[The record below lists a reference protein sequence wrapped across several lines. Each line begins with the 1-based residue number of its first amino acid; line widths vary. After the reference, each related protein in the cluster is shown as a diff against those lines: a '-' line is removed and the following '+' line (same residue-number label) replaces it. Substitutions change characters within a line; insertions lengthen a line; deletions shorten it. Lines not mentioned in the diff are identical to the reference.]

1 MKIFFITFII
11 LILTSSVNAKCNF
24 NCSKDKPTRDGYQNN
39 ISPYKHAFELVSYPH
54 PVRYGKKSERFEVRD
69 GDCGGSDCKAPRYRS
84 EIAIHKNKTK
94 ARIGKDIW
102 YGWSF
107 YNKNIPSFDKTINLG
122 IVVGQWKMGG
132 DNHPMLFIK
141 QFGDLWVKNNWSNR
155 CKDNICSKNLADKA
169 ADVFIQLDDM
179 RVNGGMNN
187 KPSMWGLVCRLFSM
201 KENRNKWV
209 DIIINTN
216 FSDKDDG
223 YLNIWINDVK
233 RCEYKGR
240 ITVTRDFSKFPGP
253 NHRRGIYVSSTK
265 KWDKY
270 LSSKKKPTF
279 IAYYDEFRVGKSREE
294 VDIRIIEKNG
304 GKPVD

>member
-1 MKIFFITFII
+1 MKTVLIF
-11 LILTSSVNAKCNF
+11 LCLTLFSFNVYAKCSF
-24 NCSKDKPTRDGYQNN
+24 NCSKPTRDGYYNN
-39 ISPYKHAFELVSYPH
+39 ISPHKHAFELVSSPH

-69 GDCGGSDCKAPRYRS
+69 GDCGGSDCTNPRYRS
-84 EIAIHKNKTK
+84 EIGINKRKTK
-94 ARIGKDIW
+94 ARIGEDIW

-107 YNKNIPSFDKTINLG
+107 YNKNIPSFNKTNNLG

-132 DNHPMLFIK
+132 DNFPILFIR
-141 QFGDLWVKNNWSNR
+141 QLGDIWVKVNWSKR
-155 CKDNICSKNLADKA
+155 CKDNICSKNLADKT
-169 ADVFIQLDDM
+169 ADVFMQLGDM
-179 RVNGGMNN
+179 RKHGEMNN
-187 KPSMWGLVCRLFSM
+187 KPNMWGQVCRLFSM
-201 KENRNKWV
+201 TENKNKWV

-240 ITVTRDFSKFPGP
+240 ITVTKDFSMYPGP

-265 KWDKY
+265 KWDTNH
-270 LSSKKKPTF
+270 LSLTKPTF
-279 IAYYDEFRVGKSREE
+279 VAYYDEFRVGKSREE